1 MLHSERRPAERARA
15 LEDFASGEVP
25 LLVAT
30 GADALGGHVSLAEG
44 SSLIGLAEVV
54 LYYDFPRQMDEYAR
68 RTRDLSRRGF
78 CGVAVS
84 FLTSHDLRPLT
95 PGFTQQ
101 ARTRYGVLPTYY
113 VTHYPLPTAHCSLLT
128 HCLRRT
134 ACCSRLTTHHSPLTT
149 YHLLQARDDVERG
162 MLALCVKG
170 SPRTS
175 VLLGKRD
182 RLLAHRQMLGLLT
195 ERPAIPTPLV
205 VRVVSGK

>member
-1 MLHSERRPAERARA
+1 VLHSERRPAERARA

-101 ARTRYGVLPTYY
+101 ARTRYRVLPTYY

-182 RLLAHRQMLGLLT
+182 RLLAHRQMLGLLK
-195 ERPAIPTPLV
+195 ERPAITHSPG
-205 VRVVSGK
+205 SKSSKW